1 MRMTKKEKEELAA
14 SSRRVVERI
23 GKTTTVLLVDEG
35 KPSTTGRTHYTSA
48 YALDPDT
55 EGHVLANPI
64 TMSVA
69 RVIGYRLSKDGRIM
83 TSGFGYCRTDKIA
96 TALANALGRR
106 IFVICAGDSY
116 GPQGWVGP
124 TSIL

>member
-1 MRMTKKEKEELAA
+1 MRITKKEKEELAA

-48 YALDPDT
+48 YTLDLDT
-55 EGHVLANPI
+55 DGHVLANI

-83 TSGFGYCRTDKIA
+83 TRGFGYCRTDKIA

-106 IFVICAGDSY
+106 IFVICVGDSY
-116 GPQGWVGP
+116 GPQGWVEP